1 MYKIVRAGDLPLMHG
16 HEFDRGSGGVFPAR
30 SLLNKAHTSSICGH
44 WHWPSD
50 FAVNDA
56 QGNVIRS
63 YSTGCLCE
71 LHPDYMP
78 LNDWQHGCAV
88 ISIDEGKASVP
99 LRPPSVGQNLRTSSL
114 IFD

>member
-1 MYKIVRAGDLPLMHG
+1 
-16 HEFDRGSGGVFPAR
+16 
-30 SLLNKAHTSSICGH
+30 
-44 WHWPSD
+44 
-50 FAVNDA
+50 VNDV

-88 ISIDEGKASVP
+88 ISIDDDGHASV
-99 LRPPSVGQNLRTSSL
+99 QNLRIRHGEVL
-114 IFD
+114 